1 MMQEQVSI
9 IAHTVKG
16 SWAPEGDDR
25 WFVDRALGLLY
36 VANGT
41 GPAYGGYH
49 APFGLDPGLDALRE
63 AFSGSA
69 GAVNPSREER
79 LREAVVAAHAVMRR
93 LEAAYQEVL
102 AAELARSPG
111 DPLGAAGRAAELVRP
126 PRLRGVYSFCHFAG
140 SVTACS
146 LEDGVPG
153 EGCVLAVAQVGDGRA
168 YLLHD
173 GTPRVL
179 VADHTLRTRLAREAG
194 VALDDPSIPEQ
205 HRHVVTRLLGLSDA
219 LEPDLA
225 QASLAPGDAL
235 LLCSAGVWNQADGDG
250 LVRRLLQAPPNAF
263 GRLLEESPPPGG
275 RDATALRVT
284 V

>member
-16 SWAPEGDDR
+16 NWAPEGDDR

-63 AFSGSA
+63 AFSAAA
-69 GAVNPSREER
+69 GAAVPSAEDR
-79 LREAVVAAHAVMRR
+79 LRGAVVAAQAVMRR

-102 AAELARSPG
+102 ATELARSPG

-126 PRLRGVYSFCHFAG
+126 SRWLGTDSFCHFAG

-146 LEDGVPG
+146 LECGVPG
-153 EGCVLAVAQVGDGRA
+153 GGGVLAVAQVGDGRA

-173 GTPRVL
+173 GAMRVL
-179 VADHTLRTRLAREAG
+179 VADHTLRTRLARDAG

-205 HRHVVTRLLGLSDA
+205 HRHVVTRLLGLGDA
-219 LEPDLA
+219 MEPDLV
-225 QASLAPGDAL
+225 QASLAPGDTL
-235 LLCSAGVWNQADGDG
+235 LLCSAGVWNQANGDG
-250 LVRRLLQAPPNAF
+250 LVRRLLQATPDAF
-263 GRLLEESPPPGG
+263 GRLLDKCPPPGG
-275 RDATALRVT
+275 RDATAVRVT